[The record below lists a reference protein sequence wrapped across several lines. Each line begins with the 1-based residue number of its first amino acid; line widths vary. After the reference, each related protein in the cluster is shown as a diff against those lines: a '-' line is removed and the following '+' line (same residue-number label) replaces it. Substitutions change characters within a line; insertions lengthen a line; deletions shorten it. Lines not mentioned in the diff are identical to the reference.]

1 MKRIFLFGILIFI
14 VSIGIGF
21 YYSKLWKKE
30 HMPEA
35 VIIENEMEKNVVT
48 ETSSNEEKL
57 SFDASF
63 KLKKYYNECGHVKV
77 NQAEIPI
84 EMINLT
90 EDEIKMSYP
99 DWKIEEFNENNLIL
113 SQNVDSMCDEHF
125 VLRLGE
131 SNVEVYQMREFD
143 DFELFKT
150 TNISKDY
157 LTSTDISNLEEG
169 IFVYGTSNLNSALE
183 DFE

>member
-1 MKRIFLFGILIFI
+1 MKRIVLFGILIFV
-14 VSIGIGF
+14 VSVGIGF

-30 HMPEA
+30 NMPEA
-35 VIIENEMEKNVVT
+35 VTIENEVEKNVIK
-48 ETSSNEEKL
+48 ETASVDEKL
-57 SFDASF
+57 SFDANF
-63 KLKKYYNECGHVKV
+63 ELKKYYNECGHVTV

-90 EDEIKMSYP
+90 EDEIKNTYS
-99 DWKIEEFNENNLIL
+99 DWRVEEFNENNLVL
-113 SQNVDSMCDEHF
+113 AQNIDSMCDEHY
-125 VLRLGE
+125 VLRLGD
-131 SNVEVYQMREFD
+131 SNVEIYQMREFD
-143 DFELFKT
+143 DFELLKT

-169 IFVYGTSNLNSALE
+169 IFIYGTSNLNSALE